1 MAQSYAQTPNINSV
15 PEYQLS
21 GLPYAKKVTLAGGAS
36 TTLPLPNVSRWIVIS
51 CAADIEIAFSIAGI
65 SGGAVETEHFLLN
78 QASTGKLELRC
89 TDIVLKDVGGGTDV
103 YILAGLTTIPRA
115 NSYTQTDL
123 SWIS

>member
-21 GLPYAKKVTLAGGAS
+21 GLPYAKKVELADGTS
-36 TTLPLPNVSRWIVIS
+36 TTVSLPNVSRWVVIS
-51 CAADIEIAFSIAGI
+51 CSTDVEIAFSTAGI
-65 SGGAVETEHFLLN
+65 TGGGAATEHFLLN
-78 QASTGKLELRC
+78 GTSTGRLELRC
-89 TDIVLKDVGGGTDV
+89 TDIVLKDVGGGSNV